1 MWRNLFIA
9 LHTAT
14 AVTAL
19 LAGAATLR
27 RVALFDVYLWSLVGM
42 EVFLVPAL
50 VVDWGDL
57 DAVVR
62 VLFVA
67 LAVLGAV
74 MVGLAV
80 QARSLRPVGGRAPS
94 ARYVDRVMFTLV
106 ALFDAFAVITVLDA
120 GAPGWLVAVT
130 AVVIAAAGHVVLRRV
145 RARLVNPG
153 SG

>member
-14 AVTAL
+14 AVAAL

-80 QARSLRPVGGRAPS
+80 QARSLRPVGGRRHRQGTS
-94 ARYVDRVMFTLV
+94 T
-106 ALFDAFAVITVLDA
+106 
-120 GAPGWLVAVT
+120 G
-130 AVVIAAAGHVVLRRV
+130 
-145 RARLVNPG
+145 
-153 SG
+153 